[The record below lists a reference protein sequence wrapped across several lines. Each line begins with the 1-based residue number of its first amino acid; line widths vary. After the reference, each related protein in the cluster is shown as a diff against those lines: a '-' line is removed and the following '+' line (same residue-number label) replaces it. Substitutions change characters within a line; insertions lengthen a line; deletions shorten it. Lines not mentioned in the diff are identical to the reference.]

1 MQCFQL
7 WSYLNPLGELTL
19 FDAVL
24 LHIGT
29 VLTTLCF
36 LLTGWGS
43 FRWMCTSGRHAGR
56 FNLHGKK
63 QKAIS
68 EQLKYPQV
76 GCIDHAFSSL
86 IRKPFSLIN
95 TKFSQFA
102 VIVYLSSLAR
112 LILWISEADDMYNTC
127 PFPDTLNVHNTL
139 ENRYAMRWYKGH
151 RLDKVL
157 SPLISSHQSP

>member
-7 WSYLNPLGELTL
+7 LNTLAELTL

-76 GCIDHAFSSL
+76 GCIDRVFSSL
-86 IRKPFSLIN
+86 ICKPS
-95 TKFSQFA
+95 
-102 VIVYLSSLAR
+102 
-112 LILWISEADDMYNTC
+112 
-127 PFPDTLNVHNTL
+127 
-139 ENRYAMRWYKGH
+139 
-151 RLDKVL
+151 
-157 SPLISSHQSP
+157 